1 MFLLH
6 RKHIVSDSK
15 GGTIRRWCLGDGV
28 EVGTPT
34 LVPLTT
40 LRCRNMIVIGGLS
53 AGDSSYVGQVL
64 YSETSHMST
73 SIMLLWP
80 CRWLRTPIAY
90 REWRHPATR
99 NCSLHYWV

>member
-1 MFLLH
+1 M
-6 RKHIVSDSK
+6 
-15 GGTIRRWCLGDGV
+15 

-64 YSETSHMST
+64 YFETSHLST
-73 SIMLLWP
+73 PRHVALALSMATHVRQPETVLFTIG
-80 CRWLRTPIAY
+80 CRSGSSSSPR
-90 REWRHPATR
+90 
-99 NCSLHYWV
+99 SLSLAHFF